1 MSTRTVRLDPEAEKA
16 LQVIRKSTG
25 MSISEALK
33 KGLTTLQREML
44 HGETS
49 AAWKLYSELDLGPGG
64 YAIAPSDAGRAAI
77 RAAIEK
83 KVRR

>member
-16 LQVIRKSTG
+16 LQAIRESTG
-25 MSISEALK
+25 MSISEVLK
-33 KGLTTLQREML
+33 RGLTTLQREIR
-44 HGETS
+44 HGGRS

-64 YAIAPSDAGRAAI
+64 YAIAPSDAGREAI
-77 RAAIEK
+77 RDAIEK